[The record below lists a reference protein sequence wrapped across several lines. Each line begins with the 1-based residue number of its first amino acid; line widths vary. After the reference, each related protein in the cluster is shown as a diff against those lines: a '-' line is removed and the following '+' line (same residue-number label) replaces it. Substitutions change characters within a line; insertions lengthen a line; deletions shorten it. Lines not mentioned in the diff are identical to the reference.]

1 MDPLSE
7 IARAVLYEGYILWP
21 YRRTAMK
28 NQQRWTFGGVYPRA
42 YSVVMGGTDRWQ
54 TCTECLVEA
63 EPGANVDA
71 SVDARVRYL
80 QVVQRQVMRDVAGV
94 LEPVDEITV
103 RGERYVTWEEA
114 VEREV
119 IAPAVVLA
127 SAEWERTDDAGPRSC
142 EVSIAIAAGSDTEPL
157 LDADGQRAG
166 AIVRSWAAIE
176 GALGVHVESVGQDGL
191 FRVQVTVTNTS
202 DWAGG
207 PRTEALRHTLVST
220 HSILHVQNGAFVS
233 LMDPGAVHAESA
245 AACRNEGMWPVL
257 VGEEGARDTMLS
269 SPIILYDY
277 PRIAPES
284 PGDLFDGGEIDQLLI
299 LNILTLTDEEKQE
312 MRDSDPRAR
321 EILDRCMSLPPDEL
335 MRLHGTVRSLM
346 PLRQEYG
353 MGEA

>member
-1 MDPLSE
+1 MDPLSD

-42 YSVVMGGTDRWQ
+42 YSVVMDGTDRWQ

-63 EPGANVDA
+63 EPGARVD
-71 SVDARVRYL
+71 VRVRYL
-80 QVVQRQVMRDVAGV
+80 QVVQRQVMRDTAGV
-94 LEPVDEITV
+94 LDPVDEITV
-103 RGERYVTWEEA
+103 RGERYLTWEEA

-119 IAPAVVLA
+119 VAPAVVL
-127 SAEWERTDDAGPRSC
+127 ERTDNAGPRSC
-142 EVSIAIAAGSDTEPL
+142 EVSIEIEAGSDTEPL
-157 LDADGQRAG
+157 LDADGRRKG
-166 AIVRSWAAIE
+166 AIIRSWEAIE
-176 GALGVHVESVGQDGL
+176 GTLGAQVESVGQDGL
-191 FRVQVTVTNTS
+191 FRVRVTVTNTS
-202 DWAGG
+202 EWAGG

-220 HSILHVQNGAFVS
+220 HAILHVQGGAFVS
-233 LMDPGAVHAESA
+233 LMDPGPAHAECA

-257 VGEEGARDTMLS
+257 VGDEGARDTMLS

-353 MGEA
+353 MGMGEA